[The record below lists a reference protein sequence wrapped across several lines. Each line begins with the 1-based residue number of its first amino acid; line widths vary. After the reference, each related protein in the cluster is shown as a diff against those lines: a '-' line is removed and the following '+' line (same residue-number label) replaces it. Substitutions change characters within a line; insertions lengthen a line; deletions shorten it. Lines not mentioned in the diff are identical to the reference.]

1 MFIIRID
8 CKDTSSAIKIFQI
21 LNDRGLDLSVADLIK
36 SSLLQNINDKFRE
49 EIGKGCLKSEID
61 EFIAN
66 WRNVENNIKD
76 TDLTMSDAFVLY
88 EYYLLAQNPKKSLVD
103 ELNTIFK
110 TYKNGDS
117 NQIIKDFIEFCEI
130 YKERIYNDD
139 NKVINSLWYLRWI
152 FYWKSIVLTAIKEN
166 FTSIDRLLILIRRFY
181 YLYWI
186 AGYTL
191 NKIKYISFRMI
202 EWIKDGKDIDYINSE
217 LNSKLS
223 NDKVIEYVRN
233 ELSGDLY
240 GNSWAKPLLVTIEY
254 SLTDDSK
261 EVFIRLD
268 EVQIEHILPQKY
280 NNSNDWKYISKEV
293 ADRWLNTGGNLTL
306 LSGSKNSSA
315 GNCGFGSK
323 IDIYRGNTKKYNK
336 NTGIV
341 AFEMTRLI
349 VTDFECNKYQGQW
362 NEKSIQDRYDWFRDR
377 VNEIL
382 DIDL

>member
-1 MFIIRID
+1 
-8 CKDTSSAIKIFQI
+8 
-21 LNDRGLDLSVADLIK
+21 
-36 SSLLQNINDKFRE
+36 
-49 EIGKGCLKSEID
+49 
-61 EFIAN
+61 
-66 WRNVENNIKD
+66 
-76 TDLTMSDAFVLY
+76 
-88 EYYLLAQNPKKSLVD
+88 
-103 ELNTIFK
+103 
-110 TYKNGDS
+110 
-117 NQIIKDFIEFCEI
+117 
-130 YKERIYNDD
+130 
-139 NKVINSLWYLRWI
+139 
-152 FYWKSIVLTAIKEN
+152 
-166 FTSIDRLLILIRRFY
+166 
-181 YLYWI
+181 
-186 AGYTL
+186 
-191 NKIKYISFRMI
+191 MI

-315 GNCGFGSK
+315 GNCGLGSK

-336 NTGIV
+336 N
-341 AFEMTRLI
+341 
-349 VTDFECNKYQGQW
+349 
-362 NEKSIQDRYDWFRDR
+362 
-377 VNEIL
+377 
-382 DIDL
+382 